1 MVFNSGWRFL
11 IYGKIII
18 KNWIKYTLL
27 YIVLIYIQMSKS
39 YRKSNLYNKTIITK
53 KISIPMRSITTIIN
67 KTEDLTKYM
76 EQFIEK

>member
-1 MVFNSGWRFL
+1 
-11 IYGKIII
+11 
-18 KNWIKYTLL
+18 
-27 YIVLIYIQMSKS
+27 MSKS